1 MNASSVLER
10 YRHQQGL
17 HCESACQ
24 RNILS
29 ALGTE
34 VDESVLF
41 GLDGAFG
48 LSYFASPLDEPD
60 IVVGKQTLFPLQAA
74 RLMGIQVDQHKD
86 AGAAPLISLLE
97 KRQVVV
103 ARLDIGQ
110 LDYWK
115 LQGKVSFG
123 GYFVNIVGYD
133 PGAGSFQVSDPAFA
147 EPQWVDAEQ
156 LVRARS
162 SRLSPPINPENRCYV
177 VNAPK
182 GAPKLDKVGPVAVRN
197 ICREVLRPDLRNFG
211 LPGIKMLQDAA
222 RKWPATKV
230 GDVVDVDLRGKQ
242 VECDALTRQLVYLG
256 RQIELFGTGGGLF
269 RPMLSRFLTAV
280 GEATGR
286 DVYAGAA
293 RTLAESGEVWSALGQ
308 QLMSLGAEGRR
319 ARAEA
324 LVEPLVESLQKVS
337 QLEKRAFESL
347 KDC

>member
-24 RNILS
+24 RNILR

-34 VDESVLF
+34 VEEAVLF

-48 LSYFASPLDEPD
+48 LSYFASPNGEPD

-86 AGAAPLISLLE
+86 AGAAPLIALLE
-97 KRQVVV
+97 QRQVVV
-103 ARLDIGQ
+103 TRLDIGQ

-115 LQGKVSFG
+115 LRGRVSFG
-123 GYFVNIVGYD
+123 GYFVNVVGYD
-133 PGAGSFQVSDPAFA
+133 AGRGSFQVSDPAFA
-147 EPQWVDAEQ
+147 QPQWVDAEQ

-177 VNAPK
+177 VNAPR
-182 GAPKLDKVGPVAVRN
+182 GEPKLDKVGPVAVRN
-197 ICREVLRPDLRNFG
+197 ICREVLHPDLRNFG

-222 RKWPATKV
+222 RRWPESKQ
-230 GDVVDVDLRGKQ
+230 GEVVDVDLRGGQ

-269 RPMLSRFLTAV
+269 RPMLARFLTAV
-280 GEATGR
+280 GEATGQG
-286 DVYAGAA
+286 VYGDAA

-308 QLMSLGAEGRR
+308 QLLSLGADGRR
-319 ARAEA
+319 ATAEA
-324 LVEPLVESLQKVS
+324 LIEPLVESLQKIGK
-337 QLEKRAFESL
+337 LEKRAFESL
-347 KDC
+347 RDC